1 MDPILIVPIL
11 IVLLVVLFVV
21 YKRQKAGGRPQ
32 STKKNS
38 SSKSS
43 KSSGKTKNK
52 GKTSSVNKKN
62 NISKEKKPVAAS
74 TTKVEK
80 PEPKKTTVSQD
91 WDWNSTTSD
100 ETTVSVATVD
110 HLTEYKVYKQ
120 FGYFQKAAES
130 LATYLEQNASSQS
143 EAMVSTLAAELA
155 DLCIQAKD
163 ADKLCEVID
172 VYRHAFDQPSIENL
186 IRQGLGLDEN
196 HLGLRVLAEDLLH
209 WDVKET
215 EKEAGI
221 DHSQMPDEHVIAE
234 DALNEQDADQALEP
248 LVEGYVGHFNIRGDE
263 REVILSFS
271 KPENSYALLK
281 EQLPYDAAIR
291 CLNKAIKTSKKPA
304 GLIID
309 ALALD
314 YRHNSINVF
323 AQHLWN
329 LYYSLG
335 KYGNKV
341 KERML
346 GWGYSL
352 GQHPMF
358 EELEKKPGETVLR
371 DIGINQGYLPVN
383 SSALKAKRLPL
394 VENSNS
400 GNDVGET
407 PGERVLHDVK
417 SLLTYGQFDESM
429 DLLEK
434 SVLLYPQESQ
444 LYITLFDLYER
455 AEEWGRLEKMLQ
467 SIRTEIQTPP
477 EEVVLAMSQLLQRIN
492 HGGMQSS

>member
-1 MDPILIVPIL
+1 MDPILIVPVL
-11 IVLLVVLFVV
+11 IVLLIMLFVIK
-21 YKRQKAGGRPQ
+21 KRQKAGGRPQ
-32 STKKNS
+32 SRKKNAANKS
-38 SSKSS
+38 VAKTKGKGKSTTTTNKKTRTTAEKKSS
-43 KSSGKTKNK
+43 IGS
-52 GKTSSVNKKN
+52 
-62 NISKEKKPVAAS
+62 AA
-74 TTKVEK
+74 KVEK
-80 PEPKKTTVSQD
+80 TENNTSTSQQD
-91 WDWNSTTSD
+91 WDWQLSPVD
-100 ETTVSVATVD
+100 EATVSVATVD

-130 LATYLEQNASSQS
+130 LTTYLEQNASTQS
-143 EAMVSTLAAELA
+143 AAMVSTLVSELAELC
-155 DLCIQAKD
+155 LQAKNT
-163 ADKLCEVID
+163 DKLSEIID
-172 VYRHAFDQPSIENL
+172 QYRNYFEREILEKL
-186 IRQGLGLDEN
+186 IRQGLVLDEN
-196 HLGLRVLAEDLLH
+196 HLGLRVLAEDLLQ

-215 EKEAGI
+215 ENQAGI
-221 DHSQMPDEHVIAE
+221 NHNEYPDEQVVAEEGINTQNIAE
-234 DALNEQDADQALEP
+234 QALEP
-248 LVEGYVGHFNIRGDE
+248 LVEGYVGHFNIRSDE

-335 KYGNKV
+335 QYGNKV

-358 EELEKKPGETVLR
+358 EQLEKKPGETVLR
-371 DIGINQGYLPVN
+371 DIGITQGYLPIN

-394 VENSNS
+394 VENSS
-400 GNDVGET
+400 SEDEVCET
-407 PGERVLHDVK
+407 PAERVLHDVK
-417 SLLTYGQFDESM
+417 SLLTFGQFDESM

-467 SIRTEIQTPP
+467 AIRTEIQTPP
-477 EEVVLAMSQLLQRIN
+477 EEVVLAMSQLLKRIN
-492 HGGMQSS
+492 HGGMQNQ